1 MQAHTHKITGLDIL
15 ALMVGGETRRG
26 LSKSC
31 ALLILIAGIERY
43 AFKGVASN
51 LVTYLTDEVKMSNSR
66 AATTVNTWSGFTF
79 MLPLFSAPFADTYWD
94 RFFTILASSSL
105 YFVGLVG
112 LTFTAY
118 AKSRS
123 TTKTIS
129 LYFLYTSLCLVAL
142 GLGVLN
148 PSLQAFGADQLD
160 HDLDQDQDH
169 EQSSENKEVK
179 SNRKTQFFQWW
190 YFGVCAGSLLGVT
203 VMAYIQDTFG
213 WVLGFAIPTASMLL
227 LILLFLCGCGVY
239 VYADPN
245 LDPKAK
251 PFQRIFDLIKERV
264 CRRSKITLVNNHDLN
279 AMELELQ
286 EKPLCNCSSTETTST
301 NKNLA
306 DEKSCKSGF
315 SGLET
320 VKLLLRLLPI
330 WMMLLMFAVIFQQPA
345 TFFTKQGMTMKR
357 NIGPN
362 FKIPPATL
370 QSTITLSI
378 ILLMPLYDKVLIPI
392 AKKMTKNEKGIS
404 VMERMGIG
412 MFLSIIAIVIAALV
426 ERKRLKISR
435 TSPSSEPLSIFWLL
449 PQYILLGIS
458 DIFTVVGMQEFFYS
472 EVPVRMRTMGFALY
486 TSVFGV
492 GSFVSAALI
501 SIIESYTSSRGGKH
515 NWFADDMSE
524 ARLDNYY
531 WLLALTSAI
540 SFLIISRVVVMMTN
554 VMKNS
559 RATMD
564 RPRVDKVGTSK
575 EQENKDGVIKGRNSH
590 PNPLGIITKQRIRES
605 VLLVVPRRNIV
616 LYCFTYSHVTSLI
629 QDIDVASL
637 KKSTDPS
644 GKSLTLPKFCVGHNV
659 GPYVESILGFDP
671 INKQYK
677 EVLSM
682 TPLAGFNSEDS
693 IIPYREHKV
702 FTLGAQGTWTMVK
715 CNSIHCPGTISLC
728 INGVVYYDM

>member
-1 MQAHTHKITGLDIL
+1 MA
-15 ALMVGGETRRG
+15 GGDKRRG

-31 ALLILIAGIERY
+31 ALLIVIAGIERY

-51 LVTYLTDEVKMSNSR
+51 LVTYLTDVVKMSNSR
-66 AATTVNTWSGFTF
+66 AAKTVNTWSGFTF
-79 MLPLFSAPFADTYWD
+79 MLPLFSAPFADSYWD

-112 LTFTAY
+112 LTFTAF
-118 AKSRS
+118 AQSRS

-129 LYFLYTSLCLVAL
+129 LYLLYTSLCLVAL

-160 HDLDQDQDH
+160 HDLDHDDN
-169 EQSSENKEVK
+169 EPTSENKEVK
-179 SNRKTQFFQWW
+179 SNHKSQFFQWW

-227 LILLFLCGCGVY
+227 LIFLFLCGCGVY
-239 VYADPN
+239 VYADPGVD
-245 LDPKAK
+245 LKPK
-251 PFQRIFDLIKERV
+251 PFQRILEIIKRKV
-264 CRRSKITLVNNHDLN
+264 WRRSKISLVNDHDLN

-286 EKPLCNCSSTETTST
+286 DQKPLCNCSTTEATTTKS
-301 NKNLA
+301 LA
-306 DEKSCKSGF
+306 DDKSSKITGF

-320 VKLLLRLLPI
+320 AKLLLRLLPI
-330 WMMLLMFAVIFQQPA
+330 WTMLLMFAVIFQQPA

-392 AKKMTKNEKGIS
+392 AKKVLKNEKGIS

-426 ERKRLKISR
+426 ETKRLKVSKKMK
-435 TSPSSEPLSIFWLL
+435 TSPNSDPLSIFWLL
-449 PQYILLGIS
+449 PQYVLLGIS

-472 EVPVRMRTMGFALY
+472 EVPVKMRTMGFALY

-501 SIIESYTSSRGGKH
+501 SIIESFSSSRGGKH

-524 ARLDNYY
+524 ARLDSYY

-540 SFLIISRVVVMMTN
+540 SFLLYIVICKHFKSR
-554 VMKNS
+554 S
-559 RATMD
+559 GD
-564 RPRVDKVGTSK
+564 DHDDDD
-575 EQENKDGVIKGRNSH
+575 QCDEN
-590 PNPLGIITKQRIRES
+590 
-605 VLLVVPRRNIV
+605 
-616 LYCFTYSHVTSLI
+616 C
-629 QDIDVASL
+629 
-637 KKSTDPS
+637 
-644 GKSLTLPKFCVGHNV
+644 
-659 GPYVESILGFDP
+659 
-671 INKQYK
+671 
-677 EVLSM
+677 
-682 TPLAGFNSEDS
+682 
-693 IIPYREHKV
+693 
-702 FTLGAQGTWTMVK
+702 
-715 CNSIHCPGTISLC
+715 
-728 INGVVYYDM
+728 